1 MLELYEP
8 FRFEP
13 LSVSTMLEIQRKVT
27 NEYGMPKE
35 YITVK
40 MHNPQRLHWYIGQI
54 GSNGVWLPLMLMEY
68 TKKQC
73 NLFDIPANSRII
85 EF

>member
-1 MLELYEP
+1 MLELCEP

-40 MHNPQRLHWYIGQI
+40 MHQTPKITLVYWSGEFERRM
-54 GSNGVWLPLMLMEY
+54 V
-68 TKKQC
+68 T
-73 NLFDIPANSRII
+73 FDINGIYQETMQSI
-85 EF
+85 

>member
-13 LSVSTMLEIQRKVT
+13 LSVSTMLEIQKAVT

-40 MHNPQRLHWYIGQI
+40 MHKPPKITLVYWSDWFER
-54 GSNGVWLPLMLMEY
+54 SMV
-68 TKKQC
+68 T
-73 NLFDIPANSRII
+73 FDVDGIYQETMQSI
-85 EF
+85 